1 MQHNFTLNGMQYL
14 AIIIVTLHAVRGAN
28 FRGSQH
34 LALETTPN
42 LMNKPARNLP
52 LMGPDGPDEFD
63 PETLPKWM
71 KPTVGDDSDQGGNV
85 ANRESPNRYRKKLA
99 SLPPI
104 ESAGAKAVYGG
115 NFFGDGKK
123 PIMYTPDGPHGGDGK
138 LSHMLHPPSP
148 YKVLPGGGIV
158 ADESTN
164 DGKMGQGPASVFLT
178 PPKEGEPKHG
188 PLGMYDGAP
197 ITMQKTMG
205 KPANLAVNEFAQ
217 NALGPTFK

>member
-85 ANRESPNRYRKKLA
+85 ANRESPNRYRKHTGETTNIVTPYVA
-99 SLPPI
+99 PHAHPSP
-104 ESAGAKAVYGG
+104 KARIPLQHLQAIQSST
-115 NFFGDGKK
+115 D
-123 PIMYTPDGPHGGDGK
+123 T
-138 LSHMLHPPSP
+138 LSH
-148 YKVLPGGGIV
+148 
-158 ADESTN
+158 
-164 DGKMGQGPASVFLT
+164 
-178 PPKEGEPKHG
+178 
-188 PLGMYDGAP
+188 
-197 ITMQKTMG
+197 
-205 KPANLAVNEFAQ
+205 
-217 NALGPTFK
+217 